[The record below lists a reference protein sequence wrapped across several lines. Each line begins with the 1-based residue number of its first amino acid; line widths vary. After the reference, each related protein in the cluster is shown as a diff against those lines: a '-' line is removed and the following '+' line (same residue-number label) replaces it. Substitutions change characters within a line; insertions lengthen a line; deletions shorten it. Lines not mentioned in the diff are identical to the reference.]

1 MPKLNLV
8 YDNWTLLQE
17 PDTAGVPQHGRV
29 PWNAEIDVHMRR
41 ARIPE
46 EWALILQPCQFQLEV
61 ANANRPAIE
70 VVLAW
75 GGGMNIQY
83 CTTAGF
89 LSYISKYI
97 TKPEPYGTVTD
108 TDSLRARD
116 GQDMSP
122 VVRFLRARVWCARG
136 RLPVLRLSCE
146 RTGRHLSEP
155 QAINIE
161 FLFRQIKIPT
171 VPGLDLGCTSGIA
184 ACRWGAGALA
194 GGGAVAWNSWCNAAV

>member
-1 MPKLNLV
+1 MSYPCLKYDANMPKLNLV
-8 YDNWTLLQE
+8 YDHWTVLQE

-122 VVRFLRARVWCARG
+122 VVRFLRARVVGAPEAVFRCFG
-136 RLPVLRLSCE
+136 FHVKE
-146 RTGRHLSEP
+146 RDVT
-155 QAINIE
+155 
-161 FLFRQIKIPT
+161 
-171 VPGLDLGCTSGIA
+171 
-184 ACRWGAGALA
+184 
-194 GGGAVAWNSWCNAAV
+194 